1 MLRTTTLSAAALLGL
16 TLLAPT
22 SAGAAPPTCQGQV
35 ATITGPGDAYGLLT
49 GTEGDDVIV
58 TDGAE
63 SVDALGGND
72 LICLTGGPVVD
83 LDAGAG
89 NDSVDAT
96 LFGGFTD
103 LGPGSDRYVGSPAQD
118 EVAAGNGAYRQ
129 DAERDVID
137 TGARGDVA
145 DAVWSGHAGDANDD
159 DVRMGWGDLYWSG
172 PATTTSA
179 VDGGAGSML
188 LYSPE
193 TGRVRID
200 NTTQTLAAGS
210 QPVLRIPGF
219 TRFYVDYEPGLKE
232 VVFRGSTLDEVVG
245 VGFGRTLVRSKIDL
259 RGGDDELQLTS
270 RKEVKGSSYKAG
282 RGTDRLRLS
291 SGTDDLDLDLR
302 RGRLSTGSGKKEIT
316 LPATGFEDVQL
327 KARDIELVGTDG
339 PNDIELHGCTLD
351 VKARGGKDDISTF
364 IQGPDAGPIICRE
377 RRLTVDGGR
386 GNDTMVGTN
395 GRDRLIGGPGRDT
408 ADGRERRDTCQAEVR
423 TSCEVRR

>member
-1 MLRTTTLSAAALLGL
+1 MLRATTVSAAALLGL
-16 TLLAPT
+16 TLLAP
-22 SAGAAPPTCQGQV
+22 AGAATAAVTCQGQV
-35 ATITGPGDAYGLLT
+35 ATITGPGDAYGFLT

-58 TDGAE
+58 TDGVE
-63 SVDALGGND
+63 DVDALGGDD
-72 LICLTGGPVVD
+72 LICITGGPVD
-83 LDAGAG
+83 LDAGTG

-96 LFGGFTD
+96 LFGGTTD
-103 LGPGSDRYVGSPAQD
+103 LGHGSDRYVGSTARD
-118 EVAAGNGAYRQ
+118 EVAAGSGAYRQ
-129 DAERDVID
+129 DTERDVID
-137 TGARGDVA
+137 TGPRGDGQ
-145 DAVWSGHAGDANDD
+145 DYVWSGHEGDANSD
-159 DVRMGWGDLYWSG
+159 DVRMGWGYLYWSG
-172 PATTTSA
+172 AATTASA
-179 VDGGAGSML
+179 VDGGDGSWL
-188 LYSPE
+188 SYSPE

-200 NTTQTLAAGS
+200 NTVGTLTAGS

-219 TRFYVDYEPGLKE
+219 TRFYVGYEPGLKE
-232 VVFRGSTLDEVVG
+232 VVFRGSSRDEVVS
-245 VGFGRTLVRSKIDL
+245 VGFGRTLVRSTIDL

-270 RKEVKGSSYKAG
+270 RKEVRGSSYKAG

-339 PNDIELHGCTLD
+339 PNDVELHGCTLD

-386 GNDTMVGTN
+386 GNDTMVGTH

>member
-16 TLLAPT
+16 TLLAP
-22 SAGAAPPTCQGQV
+22 AGAATAAVTCQGQV
-35 ATITGPGDAYGLLT
+35 ATVTGPGDAYGVLT

-58 TDGAE
+58 TDGVE
-63 SVDALGGND
+63 YVDALGGND
-72 LICLTGGPVVD
+72 LICITGGSVVD
-83 LDAGAG
+83 LDAGTG
-89 NDSVDAT
+89 DDSVDAT
-96 LFGGFTD
+96 LFGSTTD
-103 LGPGSDRYVGSPAQD
+103 LGHGSDRYVGSTDRDQ
-118 EVAAGNGAYRQ
+118 VAAGSGPYRQ

-137 TGARGDVA
+137 TGPRGEYEDY
-145 DAVWSGHAGDANDD
+145 VWSGHEGDGNSD
-159 DVRMGWGDLYWSG
+159 DVRMGWGSLYWSG
-172 PATTTSA
+172 PATTTSS
-179 VDGGAGSML
+179 VDGGAESVL

-200 NTTQTLAAGS
+200 NTVGTLTAGS

-219 TRFYVDYEPGLKE
+219 TRFYVGYEPGLKE
-232 VVFRGSTLDEVVG
+232 VVFRGSSLDEVVG

-270 RKEVKGSSYKAG
+270 RKEVRGSSYKAG
-282 RGTDRLRLS
+282 RGHDFLNLS

-339 PNDIELHGCTLD
+339 PNDIELHGCALH
-351 VKARGGKDDISTF
+351 VQARGGKDDISTF

-408 ADGRERRDTCQAEVR
+408 ADGRQRRDTCRAEVR